1 MHNILKVSGWSK
13 GWLVV
18 IDQTKA
24 LYDQSQYY
32 VADYSYPRHDYRA
45 KLYLRL
51 SLESLIDSSQIWH
64 FYLFLS
70 NWNLFSNNLAI

>member
-45 KLYLRL
+45 KLYLTSVARIFNRFKSNL
-51 SLESLIDSSQIWH
+51 T
-64 FYLFLS
+64 FLS
-70 NWNLFSNNLAI
+70 VFV